1 MNNHLLSLLE
11 SSRPLPIRQPR
22 SPRSPIIIGLGVGFL
37 ANYLLGQYFGNN
49 NDKDIGIL
57 NENIQKQNKNI
68 KVTNERIDML
78 ASNVSNAVNT
88 MKNILDKLVDA
99 QKTADIHYAVLWNLD
114 QLVASINNIR
124 NVFKFS
130 ELTVTLLHKGILNAD
145 LIDLNSLERIVGEGR
160 KSFPHLEFPLPIGRH
175 ELTHIVK
182 ILKVQ
187 LIGHHQFVMVIPLT
201 HIQEYEV
208 FSLIPHPV
216 KLDTTSL
223 VIPELKDV
231 LLKDATS
238 YIITNKNNIYSI
250 SLQDHLL
257 VNVEPIYNQMKS
269 TCEWE
274 SKRMA
279 RSCLKYVIITKSVKL
294 MTPLS

>member
-1 MNNHLLSLLE
+1 MK
-11 SSRPLPIRQPR
+11 IY
-22 SPRSPIIIGLGVGFL
+22 I
-37 ANYLLGQYFGNN
+37 
-49 NDKDIGIL
+49 
-57 NENIQKQNKNI
+57 KQNKNI

-99 QKTADIHYAVLWNLD
+99 QETADIHYAVLWNLD
-114 QLVASINNIR
+114 QLVACINNIR

-130 ELTVTLLHKGILNAD
+130 EFTVTLLHKGILNAD

-160 KSFPHLEFPLPIGRH
+160 KSFPHLEFPLPIGRP

-238 YIITNKNNIYSI
+238 YIITNKVNIYT
-250 SLQDHLL
+250 L
-257 VNVEPIYNQMKS
+257 YRCK
-269 TCEWE
+269 
-274 SKRMA
+274 
-279 RSCLKYVIITKSVKL
+279 IIC
-294 MTPLS
+294 